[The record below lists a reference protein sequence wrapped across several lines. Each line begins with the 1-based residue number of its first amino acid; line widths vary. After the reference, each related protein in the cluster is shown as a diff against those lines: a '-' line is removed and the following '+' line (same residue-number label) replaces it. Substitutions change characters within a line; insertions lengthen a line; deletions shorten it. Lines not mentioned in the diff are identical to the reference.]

1 MIDYFSLETLLP
13 FMLVLAI
20 VYGAM
25 DTAGIFRNRA
35 LKFIISVVVAF
46 FSISNVM
53 LVEALNAYLPYAA
66 VFFLAV
72 FVFGFIKKSLSG
84 GGRDNTLII
93 IILGLFILLVASYTR
108 TGGLQQYSDFLWF
121 IGVAFLVILFYAA
134 YKMKKPDWA

>member
-1 MIDYFSLETLLP
+1 M
-13 FMLVLAI
+13 AI

-25 DTAGIFRNRA
+25 DTAGMFRNRA

-46 FSISNVM
+46 FSISNTM
-53 LVEALNAYLPYAA
+53 FVETLNTYLPYAA
-66 VFFLAV
+66 VFFLVV

-93 IILGLFILLVASYTR
+93 IILGLFLLFVTSYTR
-108 TGGLQQYSDFLWF
+108 TGVLQQYNEFLWF
-121 IGVAFLVILFYAA
+121 IGIALFIVVLYAD